1 MSIIRLIYTLLLL
14 SFFIII
20 SIPIQILL
28 NIFAYKFKNIY
39 AIYFYKIIKFIT
51 GLKITYDKKNYN
63 HKKKGTLYV
72 ANHVSWFD
80 IICLGTLLNARF
92 IAKKEVSKMGIFGF
106 LAKLSNTFFI
116 DNSDKNKIIEYNHII
131 NQKLRRGE
139 NFIIFPEGTTSD
151 GNGIKQFKSSMLECA
166 FDEKNLIHI
175 QPISICY
182 SRKNNLPMGL
192 FLRRHISWVG
202 DTSMVDAMINFLSS
216 GPVTVELVF
225 HNELNASS
233 FNNRKDLTY
242 YCENQILQG
251 INQTLKIS

>member
-1 MSIIRLIYTLLLL
+1 
-14 SFFIII
+14 
-20 SIPIQILL
+20 
-28 NIFAYKFKNIY
+28 
-39 AIYFYKIIKFIT
+39 
-51 GLKITYDKKNYN
+51 
-63 HKKKGTLYV
+63 

-131 NQKLRRGE
+131 NQKLSRGE

-192 FLRRHISWVG
+192 FLRRYISWVG